1 MSGKTILILGAGISG
16 LIAANE
22 LRRLLPREHR
32 VVLVE
37 KNARHAFAPSFLWLM
52 SGDRR
57 PEQIA
62 RDVRQL
68 TPLGVE
74 LILAEA
80 QAIDLANRA
89 VRMSAQTVNYDY
101 LIVALGAELAP
112 ETIAGLAEGAHTFYT
127 YEGAAKLGDAL
138 QNFGGGRVA
147 VVVSALPY
155 KCPGAPH
162 EGAMLVADTLRRR
175 GLRDNVEVHLFT
187 PEPQPMPVAGPAL
200 GEAVKQMLADK
211 NVSFHPLH
219 KLTKVETAT
228 RELVFEGKE
237 SFKYDLL
244 AAIPPHRGPRLARE
258 AGLTNEAGWVP
269 VNRATLQ
276 TLYENVYALGDVT
289 AISIPGRW
297 KPDVPLM
304 LPKAGVF
311 AHAQA
316 EVVARRIAAEI
327 TGPGAAH
334 EFPGLGYCMLEA
346 GESMAGFAFGNF
358 FSEPSPQIALRRV
371 GRLWHWGKILFEQ
384 WWLTPYGPKRDAL
397 RLALTLGGKTLGIP
411 ISV

>member
-1 MSGKTILILGAGISG
+1 MSGKTILILGAGIGG

-68 TPLGVE
+68 TPPGVE

-89 VRMSAQTVNYDY
+89 VRTSAQTVNYDY

-112 ETIAGLAEGAHTFYT
+112 ETIPGLAESAHTFYT

-147 VVVSALPY
+147 VAVSALPY

-162 EGAMLVADTLRRR
+162 EGAMLVADTLRKR

-187 PEPQPMPVAGPAL
+187 PESQPMPVAGPAL
-200 GEAVKQMLADK
+200 GDAVKQMLADK
-211 NVSFHPLH
+211 SVSFHPLH
-219 KLTKVETAT
+219 KLTKVEAAAC
-228 RELVFEGKE
+228 ELVFEGKD
-237 SFKYDLL
+237 SFKYDLFV
-244 AAIPPHRGPRLARE
+244 AIPPHRGPRIASE
-258 AGLTNEAGWVP
+258 AGLTNDAGWIP

-276 TLYENVYALGDVT
+276 TSHENVYALGDAT
-289 AISIPGRW
+289 AIPIPGRW
-297 KPDVPLM
+297 KPDVPMM

-327 TGPGAAH
+327 AGASAAG
-334 EFPGLGYCMLEA
+334 EFPGVGYCMLEA

-358 FSEPSPQIALRRV
+358 FSEPSPQIELRQI

-384 WWLTPYGPKRDAL
+384 WWLAPYGPRREAL
-397 RLALTLGGKTLGIP
+397 RLALITGGRALGIP
-411 ISV
+411 IVT